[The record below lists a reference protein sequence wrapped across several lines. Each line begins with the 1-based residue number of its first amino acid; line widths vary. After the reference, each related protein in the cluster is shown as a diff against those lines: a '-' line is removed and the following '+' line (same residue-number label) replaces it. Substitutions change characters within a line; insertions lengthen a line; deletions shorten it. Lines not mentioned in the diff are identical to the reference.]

1 MKTPL
6 TLGCGY
12 VNTSGSLPQE
22 EINAIFTMIGEAP
35 GSANLPG
42 DIPDRL
48 SFILAI
54 KNFSGDATANENDLT
69 YLSTQQRPKVTLIM
83 IAGTERI
90 KSLSYNS
97 TLKRGGYA
105 NDVSSLTIQVGKF
118 LEVLILKGSFS
129 AFFSWSLKCKLQQS

>member
-1 MKTPL
+1 M
-6 TLGCGY
+6 
-12 VNTSGSLPQE
+12 Q
-22 EINAIFTMIGEAP
+22 
-35 GSANLPG
+35 NLPG
-42 DIPDRL
+42 DIPNRL

-69 YLSTQQRPKVTLIM
+69 LPVNPAAPPATLIM

-105 NDVSSLTIQVGKF
+105 NDVSSLTIQVEN
-118 LEVLILKGSFS
+118 LPEVLILKGSFQLS
-129 AFFSWSLKCKLQQS
+129 STGLSQTSTILTLTQLLNFSTMLC